1 MSRCSVDIETFSS
14 VDLAKCGVFKYAESP
29 DFEILLIGIQL
40 DDDEEPLVFDVRLCD
55 ERTKDYLRRLF
66 TDPDV
71 VKTAW
76 NASFEITCLSKWLG
90 VQLPF
95 AQWLDT
101 MVVAATLGL
110 PRSLSGAGEA
120 LGLAEDE
127 QKLKEGKALVK
138 YFCSPCKATKANG
151 GRTRNL
157 PEHDP
162 DKWAAFIEY
171 NRQDVVAE
179 RAILESWR
187 ATSQVGRSTRRGCW
201 IRRSTGAAWAW
212 TWTSFARRLP

>member
-14 VDLAKCGVFKYAESP
+14 ADLAKCGVFKYVESP

-110 PRSLSGAGEA
+110 PRSLSVA
-120 LGLAEDE
+120 LRYPDIVMHIHDEMVVEVPTRCAELALRDITAVMGQPIPWAPGLLLRGDVYLCGFY
-127 QKLKEGKALVK
+127 QK
-138 YFCSPCKATKANG
+138 
-151 GRTRNL
+151 
-157 PEHDP
+157 D
-162 DKWAAFIEY
+162 
-171 NRQDVVAE
+171 
-179 RAILESWR
+179 
-187 ATSQVGRSTRRGCW
+187 
-201 IRRSTGAAWAW
+201 
-212 TWTSFARRLP
+212 